1 MAVHPVR
8 YLRTDRRRVGDGDIK
23 VTFCAG
29 NQLVTVTSWAAE
41 VFLIC
46 KGLRGINL

>member
-1 MAVHPVR
+1 MAVYPVR
-8 YLRTDRRRVGDGDIK
+8 YLRTDRRRVLVM

-41 VFLIC
+41 VSLIC